1 MTSQQFDALVAEY
14 GWIAAIAI
22 VVSMFFAMLGKAWS
36 SIVKFVKVV
45 DILIDL
51 PEKLQSI
58 EDKLHNVEHE
68 VTTNSGTSI
77 KDAVKRIEERLNT
90 EA

>member
-1 MTSQQFDALVAEY
+1 MTGQEFNNLVNDY
-14 GWIAAIAI
+14 GWVVAILL
-22 VVSMFFAMLGKAWS
+22 VVVAFFTMIGKAWG

-68 VTTNSGTSI
+68 VMTNSGTSI
-77 KDAVKRIEERLNT
+77 KDAVKRIEDRLSK

>member
-1 MTSQQFDALVAEY
+1 MTNQEFSNLVSEY
-14 GWIAAIAI
+14 GWFVAVSI
-22 VVSMFFAMLGKAWS
+22 VIVGFFTMIGKAWG

-77 KDAVKRIEERLNT
+77 KDAVKRIEDRLNR